1 MRKIEELVNKYFDGE
16 TTCEEE
22 RELRR
27 FFTQE
32 RVPEHLKEYRPLFAF
47 FEEENRQLTTRNVS
61 EATPPQRKA
70 VTFRTRLTYTLSG
83 IAAGLLLLT
92 GIAGIHRHFNALPD
106 SYVIIDGKCYTDEN
120 LAREQAMAAFRNVS
134 MDEDELLDSLFQ

>member
-1 MRKIEELVNKYFDGE
+1 MKNIEELVNKYFDGE

-27 FFTQE
+27 FFAQE
-32 RVPEHLKEYRPLFAF
+32 RVPEHLKAYGPFFAF
-47 FEEENRQLTTRNVS
+47 FEEEKRKP
-61 EATPPQRKA
+61 ATKEEENPLQQKKKN
-70 VTFRTRLTYTLSG
+70 TFRNRLMYATGG
-83 IAAGLLLLT
+83 IAATLLLLV

-120 LAREQAMAAFRNVS
+120 LAREQALAAFRNVS

>member
-47 FEEENRQLTTRNVS
+47 FEEENRQLTTKKV
-61 EATPPQRKA
+61 EKPPLRKK
-70 VTFRTRLTYTLSG
+70 TIPFRTRLTYALSG